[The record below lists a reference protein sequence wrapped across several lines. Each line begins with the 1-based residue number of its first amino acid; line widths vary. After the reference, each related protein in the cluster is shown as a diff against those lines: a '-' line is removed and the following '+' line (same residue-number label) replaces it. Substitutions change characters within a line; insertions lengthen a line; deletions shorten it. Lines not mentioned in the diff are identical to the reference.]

1 MSSADVDVEVSSE
14 QAVGAALYR
23 GKRPRNDSEE
33 EGEDSN
39 ESNARPHPHP
49 PQSVLKRTSAGVTE
63 SKEADVSSSSGD
75 EAPCVSEEANA
86 AASSRTSEKDE
97 ALRKLIAGTEASL
110 PKTGLVWCVV
120 FTNAEVFGALAKIAA
135 PVLTERIR
143 FYPTKRRGFVGI
155 LLDEFDPSH
164 AALMIGRLCCP
175 VRIFCPTSGEEQ
187 ETGECSVTVPTE
199 SLMSTLKGMS
209 AVQTVAIYQC
219 TNSSNMHL
227 SILDAGGHVRHDEIP
242 TLCGTAHSTLRTLQ
256 FQYEVTFGVCDFKR
270 DIGHVS
276 AKGIAVVTISLR
288 KVCENTFLLVLTG
301 NGERG
306 STFASLP
313 ISRATTQ
320 RSRKDPSIEAGEA
333 VDSSLVHTVAS
344 LHAPQFQPFD
354 KEGNEKGGSEGI
366 EIPTGKEDI
375 EKLDEPFKASFSVRY
390 LEKMIKSLK
399 EESQMTFFLGNRPSI
414 LPLIIRFGLDV
425 KQGVESY
432 AAFVL
437 AANVEETA

>member
-1 MSSADVDVEVSSE
+1 MSSVIIPSSAEDLSAPHYSGKRALRVDDDREETGTTNTSVEGEEETKSEVS
-14 QAVGAALYR
+14 
-23 GKRPRNDSEE
+23 DS
-33 EGEDSN
+33 DS
-39 ESNARPHPHP
+39 
-49 PQSVLKRTSAGVTE
+49 G
-63 SKEADVSSSSGD
+63 
-75 EAPCVSEEANA
+75 VSEEASRPSKSRRVA
-86 AASSRTSEKDE
+86 DEDAASPVAALTPEEKELQD
-97 ALRKLIAGTEASL
+97 RIASTEASL
-110 PKTGLVWCVV
+110 PKSGMVWCVV
-120 FTNAEVFGALAKIAA
+120 FPNVEIFVALVKIAS
-135 PVLTERIR
+135 PILSERIC
-143 FYPTKRRGFVGI
+143 FYPTKRSGFNGI

-164 AALMIGRLCCP
+164 AALVIGRLCCP
-175 VRIFCPTSGEEQ
+175 VKIFCPTTGVEQ
-187 ETGECSVTVPTE
+187 ETGECSVTVPSE
-199 SLMSTLKGMS
+199 SLVATLKGMS

-219 TNSSNMHL
+219 TNSSNVHL
-227 SILDAGGHVRHDEIP
+227 SILDSGGHVRHDEIP

-256 FQYEVTFGVCDFKR
+256 FQYELTIGVSDFKK

-276 AKGIAVVTISLR
+276 AKGIAVVTLSLR

-313 ISRATTQ
+313 ISRAQTQ
-320 RSRKDPSIEAGEA
+320 KSRKDGSGGEA
-333 VDSSLVHTVAS
+333 SESGLVHTVAS

-354 KEGNEKGGSEGI
+354 KERKENGSAGAVA
-366 EIPTGKEDI
+366 IPMGKEDI

-399 EESQMTFFLGNRPSI
+399 EESQMTFFLGNKPSI

-425 KQGVESY
+425 KNDIESY

>member
-1 MSSADVDVEVSSE
+1 MF
-14 QAVGAALYR
+14 
-23 GKRPRNDSEE
+23 P
-33 EGEDSN
+33 
-39 ESNARPHPHP
+39 
-49 PQSVLKRTSAGVTE
+49 
-63 SKEADVSSSSGD
+63 
-75 EAPCVSEEANA
+75 
-86 AASSRTSEKDE
+86 
-97 ALRKLIAGTEASL
+97 
-110 PKTGLVWCVV
+110 
-120 FTNAEVFGALAKIAA
+120 NAEVFSALIKIAA
-135 PVLTERIR
+135 PVLSERIR
-143 FYPTKRRGFVGI
+143 LYPTKRRGFNGI

-175 VRIFCPTSGEEQ
+175 VRIFCPATGEEQ

-199 SLMSTLKGMS
+199 SLLATLKGMS

-219 TNSSNMHL
+219 TNSSSMHL

-242 TLCGTAHSTLRTLQ
+242 TLCGTANSTLKTLQ

-288 KVCENTFLLVLTG
+288 KVCDSTFLLVLTG

-313 ISRATTQ
+313 ISRAHTQ
-320 RSRKDPSIEAGEA
+320 RSRQDPAHEGSE
-333 VDSSLVHTVAS
+333 SSLVHTVAS
-344 LHAPQFQPFD
+344 LHASQFQPFD
-354 KEGNEKGGSEGI
+354 KESNDKTTGPD
-366 EIPTGKEDI
+366 IPTGKDEI
-375 EKLDEPFKASFSVRY
+375 EKLDEPFKATFSVKY

-399 EESQMTFFLGNRPSI
+399 EESQMTFFLGNKPSI

-437 AANVEETA
+437 AANVEDSS